1 MPAPTHEQILTNML
15 NLVKQQPAEL
25 IAIVGPTASG
35 KTDLTLALAE
45 KLGLEIINAD
55 SRVIYQEMNIGTAK
69 PSAEELARVKHHLV
83 DIKSPFERYSAAEY
97 QRDFDQVMIYRSIA
111 NMSEAQ
117 KHDVS
122 HVSAIPREAKNP
134 HAATKPRAI
143 VVGGTGLYL
152 RAALE
157 DLDLPGIASDPELR
171 AQIKSKF
178 ETQGLN
184 ALVNELLE
192 MDPQA
197 SGLVDLQNHVRVMRA
212 LESVILSGKSL
223 AQLRRKLDKHR
234 YDVLYLGLNY
244 SDRSSLY
251 AGIDSRVHKMIEVGL
266 VEEVHDLLTKYGAT
280 ETLNSTIGYAEI
292 IEHLNGDINLD
303 QAIAK
308 IQQATR
314 NYAKR
319 QITWFNS
326 NKRINWLY
334 R

>member
-55 SRVIYQEMNIGTAK
+55 SRVIYKDMNIGTAK
-69 PSAEELARVKHHLV
+69 PSLEELSRAKHHLV
-83 DIKSPFERYSAAEY
+83 DIKSPVERYSAAEY
-97 QRDFDQVMIYRSIA
+97 QRDFDQVILS
-111 NMSEAQ
+111 
-117 KHDVS
+117 
-122 HVSAIPREAKNP
+122 EAKNP